1 MCYGIPGAILL
12 LVGLSF
18 GVWTIQIYVQQKQL
32 ITNIALIAMAATIL
46 GLVLATTAII
56 LFTIITLLREQK

>member
-1 MCYGIPGAILL
+1 
-12 LVGLSF
+12 
-18 GVWTIQIYVQQKQL
+18 VQQKQL